1 VKPLPYAVRAE
12 LFLQLA
18 RLEAAGLPYERAMA
32 TIALPTPEAKRRL
45 KAMQALA
52 SRGLDAA
59 KAGAQSGLFTSLE
72 ARMVRAA
79 LIAGSPAPTY
89 QRLAESYSQRARQ
102 WSAMRSRL
110 MLPALVLAIAL
121 FVQPLPA
128 LVGGAIGVKGYAWQV
143 LWPVL
148 LIAALVAV
156 LRMLWMRGGEA
167 KGKSFHQR
175 IPIYGPIFVR
185 TNLRDF
191 FESLALLLEAGA
203 PMLEA
208 LVPAIETDRAAAD
221 LRRRHGGRALPAG
234 VARPPLWPDRRAG
247 RKAAGNA
254 DAPRRDGIGRDRAF
268 LGSARGLASARR
280 LRAGRHQGRDRHLLL
295 GRLRSAGPAG
305 PLATCRLFPST

>member
-1 VKPLPYAVRAE
+1 MKPLPYAVRAE

-52 SRGLDAA
+52 GRGLDAA

-143 LWPVL
+143 IWPVL

-203 PMLEA
+203 PML
-208 LVPAIETDRAAAD
+208 
-221 LRRRHGGRALPAG
+221 
-234 VARPPLWPDRRAG
+234 
-247 RKAAGNA
+247 
-254 DAPRRDGIGRDRAF
+254 
-268 LGSARGLASARR
+268 
-280 LRAGRHQGRDRHLLL
+280 
-295 GRLRSAGPAG
+295 
-305 PLATCRLFPST
+305 